1 MRIIL
6 IFLLIAAALA
16 SAPPNAWGLSF
27 NPEEIIPDADFFHP
41 VDMSRAEV
49 QAFLERKQST
59 LATYTVT
66 THQGEHKKA
75 SDVIWESATTH
86 GINPKVLLV
95 LLQKEQSL
103 IENQS
108 PTPYNYD
115 WATGFARCDSCAPT
129 DPLVAAYKGFATQVE
144 RAAWRSKYY
153 ITNAH
158 EFNYRAGVG
167 AVVDGVSLIPRNNA
181 TAALYNYTPH
191 LRGTFS
197 FWKLWHRY
205 FGKVFPDD
213 MLVKESESSDIWL
226 IQNGKKRKITSMSV
240 FRSRFSEKNLVTVTR
255 GSLDT
260 YTEGMPLRFMQY
272 SLLQVPSG
280 GVFLIADDGKY
291 IIPSRDVFRS
301 IGFNPDEIVRV
312 NGHDLDELPTKG
324 ILSKNQSPKE
334 ELVQDVH
341 TGGVFT
347 LSSGFKRPL
356 LERALLQ
363 TNFARVP
370 IRPDRSGTL
379 DALPLGAPTLFS
391 DGSIVKSEGD
401 PTVYIISH
409 GQKRP
414 FVSEEA
420 FTALGFSWNQ
430 IVSTTG
436 STLALHPHGTPIDI
450 GLLIEEE
457 FSEQTHQFT
466 AASPLN
472 PVP

>member
-1 MRIIL
+1 MRTIL
-6 IFLLIAAALA
+6 FFLLIAITLS

-41 VDMSRAEV
+41 EDMSRAEV
-49 QAFLERKQST
+49 QTFLERKQST

-66 THQGEHKKA
+66 TQQGERKRA
-75 SDVIWESATTH
+75 SDIIWESATTH

-129 DPLVAAYKGFATQVE
+129 DPHVAAYKGFATQVE
-144 RAAWRSKYY
+144 KAAWRSKYY

-167 AVVDGVSLIPRNNA
+167 AVIDGVSLIPRNNA

-191 LRGTFS
+191 LRGNFS
-197 FWKLWHRY
+197 FWKLWQRY
-205 FGKVFPDD
+205 FGTVFPDG
-213 MLVKESESSDIWL
+213 MLVKEGESSDIWL
-226 IQNGKKRKITSMSV
+226 IQDGRKRKITSMSV
-240 FRSRFSEKNLVTVTR
+240 LRSRFSEKNLVTVTR

-260 YTEGMPLRFMQY
+260 YIEGTPLRFMQY

-312 NGHDLDELPTKG
+312 SSHDLDELPIKG

-347 LSSGFKRPL
+347 LSGGIKRPL

-363 TNFARVP
+363 TNFVHVP

-379 DALPLGAPTLFS
+379 DALPLGAPALFS
-391 DGSIVKSEGD
+391 DGSLVKSEND

-420 FTALGFSWNQ
+420 FTALGFSWSQ

-436 STLALHPHGTPIDI
+436 STLALHPLGAPVDI
-450 GLLIEEE
+450 GRVIDEEYPQQ
-457 FSEQTHQFT
+457 QTIAQN
-466 AASPLN
+466 L
-472 PVP
+472 